1 MLQLATTRQRWL
13 VVEHFHIS
21 HKDKN
26 LSRIFLEIGERKQL
40 KKCKREEIEHE
51 KEHSKLKSTH
61 YHGQIEDDTSTFIS
75 VRRGIILH
83 NEKKQSQVIVIVSV
97 SNSCHRTTK
106 ENQ

>member
-1 MLQLATTRQRWL
+1 M
-13 VVEHFHIS
+13 
-21 HKDKN
+21 
-26 LSRIFLEIGERKQL
+26 EIGERKQL

-83 NEKKQSQVIVIVSV
+83 NEK
-97 SNSCHRTTK
+97 NSLRLLSLFL
-106 ENQ
+106 

>member
-1 MLQLATTRQRWL
+1 M
-13 VVEHFHIS
+13 
-21 HKDKN
+21 
-26 LSRIFLEIGERKQL
+26 EIGERKQL
-40 KKCKREEIEHE
+40 KKKKCEREEIEHE
-51 KEHSKLKSTH
+51 KEHSKLKSTN